1 MNESQI
7 FANALKLATPEE
19 RAAYLGRACAG
30 DDKLIQADWRLAESP
45 RHRPWVP

>member
-19 RAAYLGRACAG
+19 RSAYLDEACAG
-30 DDKLIQADWRLAESP
+30 DPRLRTDLEALTAG
-45 RHRPWVP
+45 RTRARPIP